1 MAAFRSHLTTMH
13 SLPLNQDKKQKE
25 WETIQ
30 LIARNNNFPKHLL
43 QKLNRQTQQKAN
55 HTQPNE
61 KKHKIWSTFTYHS
74 PKIRKITNLF
84 KNTNI
89 GTAFKAATISQ
100 YLVRTTPQIRT
111 PDHEKV
117 GCTK

>member
-1 MAAFRSHLTTMH
+1 MAAFRSHLTRMH
-13 SLPLNQDKKQKE
+13 SLTLNEDKKQKE

-30 LIARNNNFPKHLL
+30 IIARNNNFPRHLL
-43 QKLNRQTQQKAN
+43 QKLNLQTQQKAN

-61 KKHKIWSTFTYHS
+61 KKHKIWTTFTYRS

-89 GTAFKAATISQ
+89 GLTFKAATILQ
-100 YLVRTTPQIRT
+100 YLMRTTPQIRI
-111 PDHEKV
+111 PDHGKV